1 MSPPYRSVE
10 MDGADIIASPP
21 TLLTST
27 CTLLITPSKRIA
39 WECVWEP
46 QNLDSDIDAKIY
58 ECCNMMAG
66 ARVIAA
72 ERATASND
80 VV

>member
-1 MSPPYRSVE
+1 

-39 WECVWEP
+39 WECVGTTKLRLGYRCE
-46 QNLDSDIDAKIY
+46 IY
-58 ECCNMMAG
+58 ECCNMMVG